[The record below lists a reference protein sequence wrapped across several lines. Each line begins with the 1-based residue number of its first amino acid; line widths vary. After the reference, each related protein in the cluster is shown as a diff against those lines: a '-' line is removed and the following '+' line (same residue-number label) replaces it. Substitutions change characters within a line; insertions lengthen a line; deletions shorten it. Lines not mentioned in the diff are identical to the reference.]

1 MYSRIIVNG
10 ESLESGID
18 YDASNPIIEG
28 GVSPWWTF
36 QLYEMTTDIVLK
48 RGENTITIATYE
60 YAGIVTEAGDT
71 SSAAGGRNF
80 SYMLVDTTA
89 ALTEIAPE

>member
-1 MYSRIIVNG
+1 
-10 ESLESGID
+10 
-18 YDASNPIIEG
+18 
-28 GVSPWWTF
+28 
-36 QLYEMTTDIVLK
+36 MTTDIVLK

-60 YAGIVTEAGDT
+60 YAGVVTEAGDT